1 MPVNQGREE
10 LFKLLKSF
18 NETTKNLSYVHSY
31 QQSELDFFK
40 NEVSNLG
47 LAIADTSVQLTLG
60 QTPGVGGVLKIT
72 NHNYQPK
79 SAITGKRGSYV
90 KHNKHDRQYLLAKRR
105 QVKRDFERFSAESTD
120 RLCTGVFHFN
130 SLNQLPQT
138 PHVALKKVK
147 AWLSSDANKYIDNA
161 KFCAWAEYG
170 DNGMHVH
177 FLACLK
183 AGLKFETNSHHSKLV
198 KAIQSSWPFGHAFVK
213 PHPYQLE
220 RLANYWVVIPDK
232 GDTTPYGPVREAQL
246 VSQRDSIAH
255 EIEQRKKLPDTPQNK
270 GKIADL
276 MDRKKAVQKQIKQ
289 GRAKNYPN
297 KNFDTPYY
305 SNLSGFKTTTLSVT
319 TDQAKAL
326 ARLGYFIHGKLS
338 AKAISSVN
346 ETTGEIGNSPVLAT
360 VSFALKLNP
369 EEVQQVLRLKTG
381 FELNKASNHK
391 S

>member
-1 MPVNQGREE
+1 M
-10 LFKLLKSF
+10 LKSF
-18 NETTKNLSYVHSY
+18 NETTRHLSYVHDY
-31 QQSELDFFK
+31 KKNELDILK
-40 NEVSNLG
+40 KDTSALS
-47 LAIADTSVQLTLG
+47 LAIADSTAHLLVPDG
-60 QTPGVGGVLKIT
+60 PGVGGVLKISLYSYHKT
-72 NHNYQPK
+72 GV
-79 SAITGKRGSYV
+79 TGKRGSYA
-90 KHNKHDRQYLLAKRR
+90 KKKRHDRNYLLNKRR
-105 QVKRDFERFSAESTD
+105 QVKKDFELFQTESPD
-120 RLCTGVFHFN
+120 RLCTGVLHFN

-138 PHVALKKVK
+138 PHVALNKVK
-147 AWLSSDANKYIDNA
+147 AWLSSSDNKFIDPN
-161 KFCAWAEYG
+161 KFCGWAEYG
-170 DNGMHVH
+170 DTGMHVH

-183 AGLKFETNSHHSKLV
+183 AGMRFETNSHHSQLV
-198 KAIQSSWPFGHAFVK
+198 KAIQSSWSYGYAEITPQ
-213 PHPYQLE
+213 PYQLE

-246 VSQRDSIAH
+246 VSQRDNLAH

-276 MDRKKAVQKQIKQ
+276 IDRKKAVQKQIKQ

-297 KNFDTPYY
+297 SNLDNPYY
-305 SNLSGFKTTTLSVT
+305 SNLSGFKTTTLNVT

-338 AKAISSVN
+338 AKALSSVD
-346 ETTGEIGNSPVLAT
+346 ETTGEIGNGPVLAT
-360 VSFALKLNP
+360 VSFALKLSP

>member
-1 MPVNQGREE
+1 M
-10 LFKLLKSF
+10 LKSF

-31 QQSELDFFK
+31 GQSELDFFK
-40 NEVSNLG
+40 NEVSRLG

-90 KHNKHDRQYLLAKRR
+90 KHNKHDRAYLLAKRR
-105 QVKRDFERFSAESTD
+105 QVKRDFELFSAESND
-120 RLCTGVFHFN
+120 RVMAGVLHFN
-130 SLNQLPQT
+130 GLNQLPQK
-138 PHVALKKVK
+138 PHVALKRVK
-147 AWLSSDANKYIDNA
+147 AWLSSSDNKYIDNT
-161 KFCAWAEYG
+161 KFCSWAEYG
-170 DNGMHVH
+170 DTGMHVH

-183 AGLKFETNSHHSKLV
+183 AGMRFETNSHHSQLV
-198 KAIQSSWPFGHAFVK
+198 KAIQSSWSYGYAEITPQ
-213 PHPYQLE
+213 PYQLE
-220 RLANYWVVIPDK
+220 RLANYWVTLPDK

-246 VSQRDSIAH
+246 VSLRDSLAH
-255 EIEQRKKLPDTPQNK
+255 EINQWQRLPQTPQNK

-297 KNFDTPYY
+297 SKLDNPYY
-305 SNLSGFKTTTLSVT
+305 SNLSGFKTTKLNVT
-319 TDQAKAL
+319 TEQAKVL

-338 AKAISSVN
+338 AKALSSVDK
-346 ETTGEIGNSPVLAT
+346 TTGEISNGPVLAT
-360 VSFALKLNP
+360 VSLFLKLSP
-369 EEVQQVLRLKTG
+369 EEVKQVLRLKPG

>member
-1 MPVNQGREE
+1 M
-10 LFKLLKSF
+10 LKSF
-18 NETTKNLSYVHSY
+18 NETTRNLSYVHSY
-31 QQSELDFFK
+31 GKSELEFFRK
-40 NEVSNLG
+40 EVSRLG

-90 KHNKHDRQYLLAKRR
+90 KHNKHDRAYLLAKRR
-105 QVKRDFERFSAESTD
+105 QVKRDFELFSAESTD
-120 RLCTGVFHFN
+120 RVMAGVLHFN

-138 PHVALKKVK
+138 PHVALNRVK
-147 AWLSSDANKYIDNA
+147 SWLSSSDNKYIDPN

-177 FLACLK
+177 FLTCLK
-183 AGLKFETNSHHSKLV
+183 TGMKFDSNSHHSELV
-198 KAIQSSWPFGHAFVK
+198 KSIQSSWSYGYTEITPQ
-213 PHPYQLE
+213 PYQLE

-255 EIEQRKKLPDTPQNK
+255 EIEQRKKLPYTPQNK
-270 GKIADL
+270 GKIAEL
-276 MDRKKAVQKQIKQ
+276 EERKKAVQKQIKQ

-305 SNLSGFKTTTLSVT
+305 SSLSGFKTTKLNVT
-319 TDQAKAL
+319 ADQAKAL

-338 AKAISSVN
+338 AKALSSVD
-346 ETTGEIGNSPVLAT
+346 ETTGEIGNGPVLAT
-360 VSFALKLNP
+360 VSFNLKLSP
-369 EEVQQVLRLKTG
+369 DEVKQVLRLKTS
-381 FELNKASNHK
+381 FELSNAINHK
-391 S
+391 

>member
-1 MPVNQGREE
+1 M
-10 LFKLLKSF
+10 LKSF
-18 NETTKNLSYVHSY
+18 NETTRNLSYVHSY
-31 QQSELDFFK
+31 QQSELDFFRK
-40 NEVSNLG
+40 EVSKLG
-47 LAIADTSVQLTLG
+47 LSIADTSVQLTLG

-105 QVKRDFERFSAESTD
+105 RVKKDFELFSAESID
-120 RLCTGVFHFN
+120 RVMSGVLHFN
-130 SLNQLPQT
+130 GLNQLPQT
-138 PHVALKKVK
+138 PHVALKRVK
-147 AWLSSDANKYIDNA
+147 AWLSSDANKYIDPN

-170 DNGMHVH
+170 DNGMHLH

-183 AGLKFETNSHHSKLV
+183 AGMRFETNSHHSKLV
-198 KAIQSSWPFGHAFVK
+198 KAIQSSWSYGHAEIT
-213 PHPYQLE
+213 PQPYQLE
-220 RLANYWVVIPDK
+220 RLANYWVVLPDK

-246 VSQRDSIAH
+246 VSLRDSLAH
-255 EIEQRKKLPDTPQNK
+255 EINQWQKLPDTPQNK

-276 MDRKKAVQKQIKQ
+276 IDRKKAVQKQIKQ

-326 ARLGYFIHGKLS
+326 SRLGYFIHGKLS

-346 ETTGEIGNSPVLAT
+346 ETTGEISNGPVLAT
-360 VSFALKLNP
+360 VSFALKLSP

>member
-1 MPVNQGREE
+1 M
-10 LFKLLKSF
+10 LKSF
-18 NETTKNLSYVHSY
+18 NETTRNLSYVHSY
-31 QQSELDFFK
+31 GKSELEFFRK
-40 NEVSNLG
+40 EVSKLG
-47 LAIADTSVQLTLG
+47 LAIADTRCTLTLG
-60 QTPGVGGVLKIT
+60 QTPGVGGLLKIT

-90 KHNKHDRQYLLAKRR
+90 KHNKHDRAYLLAKRR
-105 QVKRDFERFSAESTD
+105 RVKRDFERFSAESTD

-138 PHVALKKVK
+138 PHVALNRVK
-147 AWLSSDANKYIDNA
+147 AWLSSDANKYIDPN

-177 FLACLK
+177 FLTCLK
-183 AGLKFETNSHHSKLV
+183 AGMRFETNSHHSQLV
-198 KAIQSSWPFGHAFVK
+198 KAIQSSWSYGYAEITPQ
-213 PHPYQLE
+213 PYQLE
-220 RLANYWVVIPDK
+220 RLANYWVTLPDK

-255 EIEQRKKLPDTPQNK
+255 EIEQRKNLPDTPQNK
-270 GKIADL
+270 GKIDEL
-276 MDRKKAVQKQIKQ
+276 EERKKAVQKQIKQ

-297 KNFDTPYY
+297 SNLDNPYY
-305 SNLSGFKTTTLSVT
+305 SSLSGFKTTTLNIT

-326 ARLGYFIHGKLS
+326 SRLGYFIHGKLS

-346 ETTGEIGNSPVLAT
+346 ETTGEIGNGPVLAT
-360 VSFALKLNP
+360 VSFALKLSP

>member
-1 MPVNQGREE
+1 M
-10 LFKLLKSF
+10 LKSF
-18 NETTKNLSYVHSY
+18 DETTKSLSYVHSY

-40 NEVSNLG
+40 NEVSRLG
-47 LAIADTSVQLTLG
+47 LAIADTRCTLTLNG
-60 QTPGVGGVLKIT
+60 TQGVGGVLKIT

-105 QVKRDFERFSAESTD
+105 RVKRDFELFSAESND
-120 RLCTGVFHFN
+120 RVMAGVLHFN

-138 PHVALKKVK
+138 PHVALKRVK
-147 AWLSSDANKYIDNA
+147 AWLSSSDNKYIDNA

-170 DNGMHVH
+170 DTGMHVH

-183 AGLKFETNSHHSKLV
+183 AGMRFETNSHHSQLV
-198 KAIQSSWPFGHAFVK
+198 KAIQSSWSYGYAEITPQ
-213 PHPYQLE
+213 PYQLE
-220 RLANYWVVIPDK
+220 RLANYWVAIPDK

-246 VSQRDSIAH
+246 VALRDSLAH

-270 GKIADL
+270 GKIDEL
-276 MDRKKAVQKQIKQ
+276 EERKKAVQKQIKQ

-297 KNFDTPYY
+297 SKLDNPYY
-305 SNLSGFKTTTLSVT
+305 SNLSGFKTTKLNVT
-319 TDQAKAL
+319 TEQAKVL

-338 AKAISSVN
+338 AKALSSVN
-346 ETTGEIGNSPVLAT
+346 ETTGEIGNGPVLAT

>member
-1 MPVNQGREE
+1 M
-10 LFKLLKSF
+10 LKNIDNNNS
-18 NETTKNLSYVHSY
+18 SYVHSY
-31 QQSELDFFK
+31 GKSELDFFK
-40 NEVSNLG
+40 NEVSKLG
-47 LAIADTSVQLTLG
+47 LAIADTRCTLTLG

-90 KHNKHDRQYLLAKRR
+90 KHTKHDRAYLLAKRR
-105 QVKRDFERFSAESTD
+105 RVKKDFERFSAESND
-120 RLCTGVFHFN
+120 RVMAGVLHFN

-138 PHVALKKVK
+138 PHVALKRVK
-147 AWLSSDANKYIDNA
+147 AWLSSSDNKYIDNT
-161 KFCAWAEYG
+161 KFCSWAEYG

-183 AGLKFETNSHHSKLV
+183 AGMRFDTNSHHSQLV
-198 KAIQSSWPFGHAFVK
+198 KAIQSSWSYGYAEITPQ
-213 PHPYQLE
+213 PYQLE

-246 VSQRDSIAH
+246 VSQRDNLAH

-297 KNFDTPYY
+297 SNLDNPYY

-326 ARLGYFIHGKLS
+326 SRLGYFIHGKLS
-338 AKAISSVN
+338 AKALSSVD
-346 ETTGEIGNSPVLAT
+346 ETTGEIGNGPVLAT
-360 VSFALKLNP
+360 VSFALKLSP

>member
-1 MPVNQGREE
+1 M
-10 LFKLLKSF
+10 LKSF
-18 NETTKNLSYVHSY
+18 DETTKSLSYVHSY
-31 QQSELDFFK
+31 GKSELDFFK

-90 KHNKHDRQYLLAKRR
+90 KHNKHDRAYLLAKRR
-105 QVKRDFERFSAESTD
+105 RVKRDFELFSAESND
-120 RLCTGVFHFN
+120 RVMSGVLHFN

-147 AWLSSDANKYIDNA
+147 AWLSSSDNKYIDPN
-161 KFCAWAEYG
+161 KFCGWAEYG

-177 FLACLK
+177 FLTCLK
-183 AGLKFETNSHHSKLV
+183 AGMRFDSNSHHSQLV
-198 KAIQSSWPFGHAFVK
+198 KAIQSSWSYGYAEITPQ
-213 PHPYQLE
+213 PYQLE
-220 RLANYWVVIPDK
+220 RLANYWVTLPDK

-246 VSQRDSIAH
+246 VSQRDNLAH
-255 EIEQRKKLPDTPQNK
+255 EIRQWQRLPDTPQNK

-297 KNFDTPYY
+297 SNLDNPYY
-305 SNLSGFKTTTLSVT
+305 SSLSGFKTTKLNIT

-326 ARLGYFIHGKLS
+326 SRLGYFIHGKLS
-338 AKAISSVN
+338 AKAISSVD
-346 ETTGEIGNSPVLAT
+346 ETTGEIGSGPVLAT
-360 VSFALKLNP
+360 VSLFLKLSP
-369 EEVQQVLRLKTG
+369 EEVQQVLRLKTE
-381 FELNKASNHK
+381 FELNHQS
-391 S
+391 